1 MQANAEAQKSRFE
14 HLGYTAELISKV
26 KDTRSL
32 FTVLVGDYQTYSE
45 AKAAGRSRSSGNWAL
60 IQLSYRGD
68 MQAALTSHPK
78 RFQEEYGILGE
89 SVEMRKIVE
98 VIEQVAPTD
107 ITVLITGES
116 GVGKEVI
123 AKAIH
128 AASRRSKKP
137 LITVNCGAIPE
148 GIMESELF
156 GHERGSFTGAS
167 EQRKGYFELAD
178 GGTIFLDEIGE
189 LPLAAQVKFLRILE
203 NGEFLRVGSSVPRTV
218 NVRVI
223 AATNKDLEDEVQAAA
238 FPGGSVLPAA
248 FGEYCHPA
256 AAEAGGGY
264 SRAVPA
270 LRGGGCRAQQDT
282 VRGHQSPTRCRLL
295 ESYHWPGNVRELRN
309 VVESMLVLESGRYLE
324 PEDVRKYLKA
334 YRAPSEDRQLP
345 VPLGKSVEQAEREL
359 ILRALLDIKGNLME
373 LRSALL
379 DHLQAQDAG
388 RTSPGEPGHIQEG
401 SAAPTLSLEEMEH
414 RMIAEALERYKGN
427 RRVAARALNISERTL
442 YRKIK
447 EYGLEGGR

>member
-1 MQANAEAQKSRFE
+1 
-14 HLGYTAELISKV
+14 
-26 KDTRSL
+26 
-32 FTVLVGDYQTYSE
+32 
-45 AKAAGRSRSSGNWAL
+45 
-60 IQLSYRGD
+60 
-68 MQAALTSHPK
+68 MQAALTSPPK

-123 AKAIH
+123 AKALYG
-128 AASRRSKKP
+128 ASRRNKKP

-148 GIMESELF
+148 GILESELF

-167 EQRKGYFELAD
+167 DQRKGYFELAD

-203 NGEFLRVGSSVPRTV
+203 NGEFLRVGSSVARTV

-223 AATNKDLEDEVQAAA
+223 AATNKDLEAEVHARHFRADL
-238 FPGGSVLPAA
+238 FFRLRSVNIAIPPLRKRAEDIPVL
-248 FGEYCHPA
+248 FRHF
-256 AAEAGGGY
+256 AAEVAARNNIRFAGIGPD
-264 SRAVPA
+264 AM
-270 LRGGGCRAQQDT
+270 Q
-282 VRGHQSPTRCRLL
+282 LL

-309 VVESMLVLESGRYLE
+309 VVESMLVLEGGKFLE

-334 YRAPSEDRQLP
+334 YRAPSEERLLP

-359 ILRALLDIKGNLME
+359 ILRALLDIKGNLLE
-373 LRSALL
+373 LRSALMA
-379 DHLQAQDAG
+379 HLQSQDAG

-401 SAAPTLSLEEMEH
+401 SAASTLSLEEMEH